1 MCVLVT
7 LHKWINNERLVQACL
22 FSRPSPNAWCYFVDL
37 WNNQEHDSNARLSSP
52 LTSLFSPTSPPSCS
66 YERLPKAWLLWRTR
80 LQHDLETKING
91 RPRKSVNYSAAALK
105 DNKCRAKYSLPWRNK
120 IWCHQKLTSQRTNAR
135 RPTLW
140 RTSRRTVGYRRQ
152 HNYFARCL
160 IFLLFL
166 WRRRVLFFFHFQR
179 ILAVD
184 FLYGHPWPMINK
196 LYFSTEVPVLAFC
209 EKYNM

>member
-1 MCVLVT
+1 MPVQPSQSTCVLQLWLYKRTENTTPT
-7 LHKWINNERLVQACL
+7 LVRHHDLLLDSLRLVLLTACTSV
-22 FSRPSPNAWCYFVDL
+22 FPRHGYSGEEGAW
-37 WNNQEHDSNARLSSP
+37 SSS
-52 LTSLFSPTSPPSCS
+52 TT
-66 YERLPKAWLLWRTR
+66 
-80 LQHDLETKING
+80 LQPIVG
-91 RPRKSVNYSAAALK
+91 RPRKSVRNSAAPLK
-105 DNKCRAKYSLPWRNK
+105 DNKCRAKYSLKKHNMVPPGIN
-120 IWCHQKLTSQRTNAR
+120 QRTNAR
-135 RPTLW
+135 SQSLW
-140 RTSRRTVGYRRQ
+140 WTSSRTVGKRRQ